1 MYLDEE
7 VERSR
12 LWDTHLAAAR
22 VVGAACDVLRLFL
35 GLRDEDDELRSAV
48 ASTLLALALIL
59 GSSSSTPIP
68 IPIDTTTRVLDTMLP
83 TSHHERPIARVAR
96 CDRLP
101 TFGHPLH
108 RHLEQRRHADGSMQ
122 LFCGSF
128 STSTSSTTT
137 QQQQAGGGAG
147 SSQRAIEVVSTYD
160 LSGELSWDN
169 PAHELDDF
177 WKQNAKKLVENDP
190 EDLRL
195 LVNII
200 ERATAGVN
208 LDCADE
214 SGPPAATEDGGKA
227 QQPQAEE
234 SKTSVVLAPH
244 DVSKCCALQ
253 RGWQATAG
261 RARG

>member
-1 MYLDEE
+1 MCSFE
-7 VERSR
+7 
-12 LWDTHLAAAR
+12 W
-22 VVGAACDVLRLFL
+22 LRLV
-35 GLRDEDDELRSAV
+35 SARL
-48 ASTLLALALIL
+48 TILWIL
-59 GSSSSTPIP
+59 GGGFMP
-68 IPIDTTTRVLDTMLP
+68 MLEGMR
-83 TSHHERPIARVAR
+83 SHPHS
-96 CDRLP
+96 
-101 TFGHPLH
+101 
-108 RHLEQRRHADGSMQ
+108 RRAWVDAAGP
-122 LFCGSF
+122 
-128 STSTSSTTT
+128 STSSTTT

-177 WKQNAKKLVENDP
+177 WKQNAEKLVENDP

-200 ERATAGVN
+200 ERAAAGVN
-208 LDCADE
+208 LDGADE
-214 SGPPAATEDGGKA
+214 SGPAAATEDGGKA
-227 QQPQAEE
+227 QQPQTEE
-234 SKTSVVLAPH
+234 STTRVALAPH